1 MESVQTGSWSEL
13 LRGRNGLRSL
23 ALAGGVALHATS
35 IFVVT
40 TILPSVVRDIGG
52 LDYYAWNMTLF
63 VVGSILGSALS
74 PSGIRVFG
82 LRHTFLLGIVLFA
95 LGSTLAALAPAMPML
110 LGGRLVQGLGGGML
124 LSMSYTAVRTAFHE
138 SLWPRAMV
146 LVSSMWGVSTLAGP
160 AIGGIF
166 AQLGHWR
173 LAFWSM
179 LPCALL
185 LAVLVS
191 TQLPRGRA
199 DEHEGPPAVPPLG
212 RIALLAVSVMLVSL
226 AGLSSSLVIQGGG
239 LLAGLGITLLVARLD
254 RHSAN
259 RLFPEDSYSPFSVL
273 GSLYACICFLSI
285 GVTTELYI
293 PYFLQ
298 ELHRLSPLMAGYWA
312 ALMSAGWTVGAFI
325 SSGRSPT
332 MVNRLF
338 VGGPLVSAA
347 SLLVLAAAMP
357 ASAEALAP
365 WGGSKI
371 LVLPLLGVGLGI
383 GLCWPNLLTRVFTAA
398 PKGQEN
404 LATAGVTTLQL
415 YAMACGAALAGMI
428 TNAAGLTNPG
438 GDVGARAAALA
449 LFALFAASPALAT
462 VLSGGARR
470 HVRR

>member
-1 MESVQTGSWSEL
+1 M
-13 LRGRNGLRSL
+13 RSL

-40 TILPSVVRDIGG
+40 TILPSVVREIGG

-63 VVGSILGSALS
+63 VVGSILGSAFS
-74 PSGIRVFG
+74 PSGIRALG
-82 LRHTFLLGIVLFA
+82 LQYTFLLGIVLFA
-95 LGSTLAALAPAMPML
+95 VGSTLGALAPAMPML

-138 SLWPRAMV
+138 NLWSRAMV

-166 AQLGHWR
+166 AQMGQWR

-179 LPCALL
+179 LPCALVLAL
-185 LAVLVS
+185 LVF
-191 TQLPRGRA
+191 TQLPRGGA
-199 DEHEGPPAVPPLG
+199 ETQEGPTAVPPLG
-212 RIALLAVSVMLVSL
+212 RIALLALSVMLVSL
-226 AGLSSSLVIQGGG
+226 AGLSPVLAVQGAG
-239 LLAGLGITLLVARLD
+239 LAAALGITLLVARLD
-254 RHSAN
+254 RHAVN

-298 ELHRLSPLMAGYWA
+298 ELHGLSPLMAGYWA
-312 ALMSAGWTVGAFI
+312 ALMSAGWTLGAFI
-325 SSGRSPT
+325 SSGRSHAV
-332 MVNRLF
+332 VNRLF
-338 VGGPLVSAA
+338 IAGPLASAA
-347 SLLVLAAAMP
+347 SLLVLAVVMP
-357 ASAEALAP
+357 AGASALAP
-365 WGGSKI
+365 WGGAKI

-383 GLCWPNLLTRVFTAA
+383 GLCWPNLLTRIFTAA

-428 TNAAGLTNPG
+428 TNAAGLTDPG
-438 GDVGARAAALA
+438 GEAGGRAAAWA
-449 LFALFAASPALAT
+449 LFGVFAASPVVAAALSA
-462 VLSGGARR
+462 GARR
-470 HVRR
+470 HLR